1 MNRTD
6 PLTAVKTM
14 TGGAPEGYDAKL
26 LAELVARADGPVIH
40 VLRDDTRLAAM
51 QQALK
56 FFAPDLPVLVFP
68 AWDCLPYDRISP
80 NAEVSARRM

>member
-1 MNRTD
+1 MNRND
-6 PLTAVKTM
+6 PLTAVKTL

-26 LAELVARADGPVIH
+26 LADLVARTNGPVIH

-56 FFAPDLPVLVFP
+56 FFAPDLPVLDPSFCRSLHCP
-68 AWDCLPYDRISP
+68 
-80 NAEVSARRM
+80 